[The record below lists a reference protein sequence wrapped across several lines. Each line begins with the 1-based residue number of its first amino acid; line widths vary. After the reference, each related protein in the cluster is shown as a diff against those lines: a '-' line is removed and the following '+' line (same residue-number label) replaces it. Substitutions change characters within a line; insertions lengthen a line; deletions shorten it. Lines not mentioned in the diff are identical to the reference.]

1 MARKASHGENIMAKQ
16 SSNPRVLTTAEIDDF
31 ANRLKATVQLATQHQ
46 AIMSRLTELLGRPAA
61 QAVAAQAGLGGL
73 GGTGGR
79 RGGRRPTLDDQA
91 VLDMIRRSPEG
102 TAAGDIQREFGASPF
117 QVKGVIQRLRGGKQI
132 RVTGQKRGTRYF
144 PADGGGESAGGGGGG
159 KKAGKAAKK
168 GGKAAKN
175 QGGQTEQPAS

>member
-1 MARKASHGENIMAKQ
+1 MAKQ

-31 ANRLKATVQLATQHQ
+31 ADRLKATVQLATQHQ

-61 QAVAAQAGLGGL
+61 QAVAAQAGVGGF
-73 GGTGGR
+73 GGAGR

-91 VLDMIRRSPEG
+91 VLDLIRRSPEG

-144 PADGGGESAGGGGGG
+144 PADGGGGESAGGGGKKRGG
-159 KKAGKAAKK
+159 GGAKKA

-175 QGGQTEQPAS
+175 QGGGQESQPAS